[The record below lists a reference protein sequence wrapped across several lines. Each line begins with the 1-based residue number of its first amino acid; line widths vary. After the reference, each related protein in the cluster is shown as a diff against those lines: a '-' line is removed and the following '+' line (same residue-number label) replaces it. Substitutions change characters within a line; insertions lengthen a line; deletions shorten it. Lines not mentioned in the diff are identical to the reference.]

1 MSISKRLW
9 DLTRANLSDFTHAF
23 GESSDHFGLT
33 VEERSQ
39 LDHELKD
46 SAGTRAGRSA
56 RKIKDK
62 ATGAW
67 SRASEMGAQLGGE
80 EERLHWFRTLELR
93 PDAQWDEVRQAY
105 RRLVRKYHPDRFMND
120 PEKYQAATEVA
131 RKITEAYDGLRQ
143 YFGQ

>member
-23 GESSDHFGLT
+23 GKSPDSFGLT

-39 LDHELKD
+39 LDQDLKD
-46 SAGTRAGRSA
+46 STGTRVGRSA
-56 RKIKDK
+56 RKIRDK
-62 ATGAW
+62 ASDAW
-67 SRASEMGAQLGGE
+67 TRASGSGSRGSAEQ
-80 EERLHWFRTLELR
+80 ERLHWFRTLELES
-93 PDAQWDEVRQAY
+93 DAQWDEVRQSY
-105 RRLVRKYHPDRFMND
+105 RRLVRKYHPDHFVND

-131 RKITEAYDGLRQ
+131 RKITEAYDGLRL